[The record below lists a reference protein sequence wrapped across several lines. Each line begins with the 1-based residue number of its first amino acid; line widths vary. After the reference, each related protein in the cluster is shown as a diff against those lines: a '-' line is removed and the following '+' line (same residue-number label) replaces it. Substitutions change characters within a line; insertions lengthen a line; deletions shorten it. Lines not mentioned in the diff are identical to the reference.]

1 MEKKLLVKLRS
12 VVICGYTDSMETNT
26 NTKPVKYQNGYMYRG
41 VVIHRSARHT
51 GQFISIRE
59 QYAAG
64 LLQGLTTAKHLGT
77 LAKIVK
83 GIDNDIDVLNCL
95 VLRGKTWTQQA
106 IEARNR
112 GK

>member
-1 MEKKLLVKLRS
+1 
-12 VVICGYTDSMETNT
+12 METNT

-59 QYAAG
+59 QYAPG